1 MSKNHNLSVVNIAPD
16 QYKDVINAI
25 GEAYGVGDNSL
36 SVKLQDSAGNIY
48 WGCHSWWN
56 VDDYAEF
63 TDADKRAA
71 KFAEY
76 PVEQQA
82 VFNTAL
88 ASLYER
94 IVLDGVP
101 MENQQAALN
110 ELGLSVYNEEL
121 Q

>member
-1 MSKNHNLSVVNIAPD
+1 MSKTYTLSVVNIAPE

-25 GEAYGVGDNSL
+25 GEAYGVGSNSL
-36 SVKLQDSAGNIY
+36 SVKLQDAKGAIY

-63 TDADKRAA
+63 TDPEKRAL

-82 VFNTAL
+82 LFNAAL
-88 ASLYER
+88 ESLYER
-94 IVLDGVP
+94 LVLGGIPAD
-101 MENQQAALN
+101 NKDLAYS
-110 ELGLSVYNEEL
+110 ELGLSVVEL
-121 Q
+121 EI